1 MELELTEGLL
11 KKRGFGDDPEE
22 ARTMKDRV
30 SPATGRRYPFTIV
43 KAYRLHRSSGYA
55 AGLRAVVED
64 SVVKRGPRPGISDGA
79 LLGEIRREIESCP
92 FVGEGHR
99 KVHCRLKN
107 RGVFTGW
114 GRVLRLMRLNG
125 LLVPERNRR
134 VHGNPAHTGTIVTK
148 RPNEMWGADG
158 TNFYTLKD
166 GVCWLFIAID
176 HASDKV
182 VSHHV
187 AKIGD
192 RFAALESIKQGVAGN
207 FGRYAGAIAAGL
219 KLRVDWGTQYTS
231 HDFEAET
238 RWLGM
243 KISHSFVGEPQCNGI
258 AERFIRTAKE
268 ECLWLFDF
276 EDLEQARNE
285 LAAFIDRYNNL
296 WLIERL
302 GTGHRAR
309 PTKSCFRRRRELRRQ
324 VSKESGAVQK
334 KPAAPA

>member
-1 MELELTEGLL
+1 
-11 KKRGFGDDPEE
+11 
-22 ARTMKDRV
+22 MKERV
-30 SPATGRRYPFTIV
+30 SSATGRRYPFTMV
-43 KAYRLHRSSGYA
+43 CKAYRLARSSGYA
-55 AGLRAVVED
+55 AGLKAVVEEP
-64 SVVKRGPRPGISDGA
+64 VLKRGPRPEIPDQV

-99 KVHCRLKN
+99 KVHHRLNKGGIVVG
-107 RGVFTGW
+107 R

-125 LLVPERNRR
+125 LLVPQRNRR
-134 VHGNPAHTGTIVTK
+134 VHGNPAHTGTIVTS
-148 RPNEMWGADG
+148 RSNEMWGADG
-158 TNFYTLKD
+158 TNFYTLKN

-182 VSHHV
+182 VGHHV

-192 RFAALESIKQGVAGN
+192 RFAALEPVKQGVAGN
-207 FGRYAGAIAAGL
+207 FGPYTGAIAAGL

-243 KISHSFVGEPQCNGI
+243 KISHSFVGEPQCNGV

-276 EDLEQARNE
+276 EDLEQARKE
-285 LAAFIDRYNNL
+285 IAAFIDRYNNH

-302 GTGHRAR
+302 GYRTPARAHE
-309 PTKSCFRRRRELRRQ
+309 ELLQ
-324 VSKESGAVQK
+324 E
-334 KPAAPA
+334 AA